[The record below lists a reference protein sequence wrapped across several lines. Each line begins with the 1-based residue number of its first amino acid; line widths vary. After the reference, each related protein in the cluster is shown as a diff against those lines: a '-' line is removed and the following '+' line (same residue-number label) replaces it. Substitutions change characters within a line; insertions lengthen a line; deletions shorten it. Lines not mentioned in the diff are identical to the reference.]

1 MSSKYKKNLEGWV
14 AHLDEATGLPTKKW
28 TGEIRIN
35 KERKKKKEGQTDKK
49 RKKQTLEIELDTDQG
64 DYYVYEP
71 GSDTP
76 IYRYNPRV
84 DKVTISDEEKFEEY
98 FVGDK
103 NKEKQLEKI
112 RKNALSSILA
122 LAESEY
128 DKAKRL
134 RLGNHEPRRDD
145 KRLKRILEKLEK
157 KKGFK
162 SLNNTAE
169 PAEIAEV
176 TSQDKGKKDK
186 GPNTPKDGKVSANV
200 DVELTIN
207 TASGGSGGSG
217 GSRGGGGGSVQNS
230 GSGNRIDTES
240 DIVKTSIVSLE
251 MPIETPPIAAI
262 NDGSMRYPVIPPPF
276 GYDHIKITAYTYVK
290 SGLSKQQAKGQ
301 ATKDLKERFSKP
313 LGNVILPMQPNLSE
327 TNSVDWGG
335 DKINA
340 LQLAAADLAEG
351 AIGKLGKLDILG
363 AAQGLASGTISE
375 IKKALADPDVK
386 QGVAAYF
393 AGQAVG
399 ANVLTRATGTVINPN
414 LELLFSGPRLRTF
427 NFNFNLTPRSDD
439 EAIMI
444 RRIIRFFKKTSAPSI
459 SSSGNFLQ
467 TPAVYLLE
475 YIFDQDDGGQHPYLN
490 KFKPCALTSFNVN
503 YTPDGSYSTYNT
515 GSMTS
520 YAITMSF
527 GELQP
532 IYAGDY
538 INSSEDDMGF

>member
-1 MSSKYKKNLEGWV
+1 MSRKYNKNLDGWV

-35 KERKKKKEGQTDKK
+35 KESNKKKEGQTDKK
-49 RKKQTLEIELDTDQG
+49 RKKQTLNLELDTDKG

-71 GSDTP
+71 GSETP
-76 IYRYNPRV
+76 IYSYNPRT
-84 DKVTISDEEKFEEY
+84 DKVKISDEEKFEEY

-112 RKNALSSILA
+112 RKNALSSVLA

-128 DKAKRL
+128 DKAKSL
-134 RLGNHEPRRDD
+134 RLSNSEPRRDD
-145 KRLKRILEKLEK
+145 KELKRILEKLEG

-200 DVELTIN
+200 DVELSIN
-207 TASGGSGGSG
+207 TASGGSGVS
-217 GSRGGGGGSVQNS
+217 GGGGGSVQNS

-276 GYDHIKITAYTYVK
+276 GYDHIKITAYAYVE
-290 SGLSKQQAKGQ
+290 SGLNKQQAET
-301 ATKDLKERFSKP
+301 TKDLKKRFTKS
-313 LGNVILPMQPNLSE
+313 LGDVVLPMQPNLSE

-340 LQLAAADLAEG
+340 LQLAAGNLAKG
-351 AIGKLGKLDILG
+351 AIEDLSKFNIVEGIGNF
-363 AAQGLASGTISE
+363 AQGALDE
-375 IKKALADPDVK
+375 VRKAVQDPETK
-386 QGVAAYF
+386 QALVAYF

-399 ANVLTRATGTVINPN
+399 ANVLTRTTGTVINPN

-467 TPAVYLLE
+467 TPSVYLLE

>member
-1 MSSKYKKNLEGWV
+1 MSRKYNKNLDGWV
-14 AHLDEATGLPTKKW
+14 ATLDAEGLPTKTW

-35 KERKKKKEGQTDKK
+35 KESNKKKEGQTDKK
-49 RKKQTLEIELDTDQG
+49 RKKQTLNLELDTDQG

-71 GSDTP
+71 GSETP
-76 IYRYNPRV
+76 IYRYNPRT

-122 LAESEY
+122 IAESEY
-128 DKAKRL
+128 DKAAAL
-134 RLGNHEPRRDD
+134 RLSNSEPRRND

-200 DVELTIN
+200 DVELSIN
-207 TASGGSGGSG
+207 TASGGSGVS
-217 GSRGGGGGSVQNS
+217 GGGGGSVQNS

-276 GYDHIKITAYTYVK
+276 GYDHIKITAYAYVE
-290 SGLSKQQAKGQ
+290 SGLSKQQAET
-301 ATKDLKERFSKP
+301 TKDLKKRFTKS
-313 LGNVILPMQPNLSE
+313 LGDVVLPMQPNLSE

-340 LQLAAADLAEG
+340 LQLAGADIAAEG
-351 AIGKLGKLDILG
+351 IQGFGNLDIVG
-363 AAQGLASGTISE
+363 AVGGMVGKAKDELS
-375 IKKALADPDVK
+375 KALEDPATK
-386 QGVAAYF
+386 QAVAAYF

-399 ANVLTRATGTVINPN
+399 ANVLTRTTGTVINPN

-467 TPAVYLLE
+467 TPSVYLLE

>member
-1 MSSKYKKNLEGWV
+1 MSRKYNKNLDGWV
-14 AHLDEATGLPTKKW
+14 ATLDAEGLPTKTW

-35 KERKKKKEGQTDKK
+35 KESNKKKEGQTDKK
-49 RKKQTLEIELDTDQG
+49 RKKQTLNLELDTDKG

-71 GSDTP
+71 GSETP
-76 IYRYNPRV
+76 IYSYNPRT
-84 DKVTISDEEKFEEY
+84 DKVKISDEEKFEEY

-112 RKNALSSILA
+112 RKNALSSVLA

-128 DKAKRL
+128 DKAKSL
-134 RLGNHEPRRDD
+134 RLSNSEPRRDD
-145 KRLKRILEKLEK
+145 KELKRILEKLEG

-186 GPNTPKDGKVSANV
+186 GPNTPKDGKISANV
-200 DVELTIN
+200 DVELSIN
-207 TASGGSGGSG
+207 TASGGSGVS
-217 GSRGGGGGSVQNS
+217 GGGGGSVQNS

-276 GYDHIKITAYTYVK
+276 GYDHIKITAYAYVE
-290 SGLSKQQAKGQ
+290 SGLSKQQAET
-301 ATKDLKERFSKP
+301 TKDLKKRFTKS
-313 LGNVILPMQPNLSE
+313 LGDVVLPMQPNLSE

-340 LQLAAADLAEG
+340 LQLAAGNLAKG
-351 AIGKLGKLDILG
+351 AIEDLSKFNIVEGIGNF
-363 AAQGLASGTISE
+363 AQGALDE
-375 IKKALADPDVK
+375 VRKAVQDPETK
-386 QGVAAYF
+386 QALVAYF

-399 ANVLTRATGTVINPN
+399 ANVLTRTTGTVINPN

-467 TPAVYLLE
+467 TPSVYLLE

>member
-1 MSSKYKKNLEGWV
+1 MSRKYNKNLDGWV
-14 AHLDEATGLPTKKW
+14 ATLDAEGLPTKTW

-35 KERKKKKEGQTDKK
+35 KESNKKKEGQTDKK
-49 RKKQTLEIELDTDQG
+49 RKKQTLNLELDTDKG

-71 GSDTP
+71 GSETP
-76 IYRYNPRV
+76 IYSYNPRT
-84 DKVTISDEEKFEEY
+84 DKVKISDEEKFEEY

-112 RKNALSSILA
+112 RKNALSSVLA

-128 DKAKRL
+128 DKAKSL
-134 RLGNHEPRRDD
+134 RLSNSEPRRDD
-145 KRLKRILEKLEK
+145 KELKRILEKLEG

-200 DVELTIN
+200 DVELSIN
-207 TASGGSGGSG
+207 TASGGSGVS
-217 GSRGGGGGSVQNS
+217 GGGGGSVQNS

-276 GYDHIKITAYTYVK
+276 GYDHIKITAYAYVE
-290 SGLSKQQAKGQ
+290 SGLSKQQAET
-301 ATKDLKERFSKP
+301 TKDLKKRFTKS
-313 LGNVILPMQPNLSE
+313 LGDVVLPMQPNLSE

-340 LQLAAADLAEG
+340 LQLAAGNLAKG
-351 AIGKLGKLDILG
+351 AIEDLSKFNIVEGIGNF
-363 AAQGLASGTISE
+363 AQGALDE
-375 IKKALADPDVK
+375 VRKAVQDPETK
-386 QGVAAYF
+386 QALVAYF

-399 ANVLTRATGTVINPN
+399 ANVLTRTTGTVINPN

-467 TPAVYLLE
+467 TPSVYLLE

>member
-1 MSSKYKKNLEGWV
+1 MSRKYKKNLDGWV
-14 AHLDEATGLPTKKW
+14 AHLDEAGLPTKKW

-35 KERKKKKEGQTDKK
+35 KELKKKKQGQTDKK
-49 RKKQTLEIELDTDQG
+49 RKKQTLKLELDTDQG

-71 GSDTP
+71 GSETP

-128 DKAKRL
+128 DRAAAL
-134 RLGNHEPRRDD
+134 RLNNDEPRRDD

-200 DVELTIN
+200 DVELSIN
-207 TASGGSGGSG
+207 TASGGSGVSG
-217 GSRGGGGGSVQNS
+217 GSGGGGGSVQNS

-251 MPIETPPIAAI
+251 MPIETPPVAAI

-276 GYDHIKITAYTYVK
+276 GYDHIRITAYAYVE
-290 SGLSKQQAKGQ
+290 SGLSKQQAET
-301 ATKDLKERFSKP
+301 TKDLKKRFTKS
-313 LGNVILPMQPNLSE
+313 LGDVVLPMQPNLSE
-327 TNSVDWGG
+327 TNSIDWGG

-340 LQLAAADLAEG
+340 LQVAAAGVAMSGIE
-351 AIGKLGKLDILG
+351 KLGDLDVVG
-363 AAQGLASGTISE
+363 AVTGMAGQTMGE
-375 IKKALADPDVK
+375 IKKALADPATK
-386 QGVAAYF
+386 QAVAAYF

-399 ANVLTRATGTVINPN
+399 ANVLTRTTGTVINPN

-444 RRIIRFFKKTSAPSI
+444 RRIIRFFKKTSTPSI

-467 TPAVYLLE
+467 TPSVYLLE

-503 YTPDGSYSTYNT
+503 YTPDGSYSTYKT

-520 YAITMSF
+520 YSITMSF

-538 INSSEDDMGF
+538 INSSGDDMGF